1 MSKRQTYE
9 RRTTKQGATAQGR
22 MQGPQIVT
30 PEGDPLVEA
39 TEVYDHSAQ
48 DEIRQRLEAATDFA
62 RDPQAEAGLHGA
74 LHLIWRDI
82 TSGQSRPPL
91 GERILAMLILTP
103 VTLEVT
109 TLSRRRQAACRRR
122 LTQLLGRRI
131 HLLSSRVK
139 SLEEMLSEPRPPVD
153 LPAPVVPPE
162 LVAQL
167 EEQMLRSWLDESI
180 PALGGL
186 SPREAVKT
194 AEGRQAVL
202 DLIAYITRQQT
213 QEHLPPSLMSPDYRK
228 AKKLLG
234 L

>member
-1 MSKRQTYE
+1 MSERQTHD
-9 RRTTKQGATAQGR
+9 RRTTKPGATAQAKMR
-22 MQGPQIVT
+22 GPQIVT

-39 TEVYDHSAQ
+39 SEVYDHNAQ
-48 DEIRQRLEAATDFA
+48 DEIRRRLEAAIDFA
-62 RDPQAEAGLHGA
+62 RDRQAEAGPDDA
-74 LHLIWRDI
+74 LHFIWRDT
-82 TSGQSRPPL
+82 TSGQSRPLL
-91 GERILAMLILTP
+91 GERILALIILTP

-109 TLSRRRQAACRRR
+109 TLSRQRQAACRRR
-122 LTQLLGRRI
+122 LSQLLGRRI
-131 HLLSSRVK
+131 QLLSSRVK

-162 LVAQL
+162 LVAQM

-186 SPREAVKT
+186 SPREAVQT

-202 DLIAYITRQQT
+202 DLIAYITRLQDREQM
-213 QEHLPPSLMSPDYRK
+213 PPSVISPDYRK

>member
-1 MSKRQTYE
+1 MIKRRRYE
-9 RRTTKQGATAQGR
+9 QRATKPGVEPR
-22 MQGPQIVT
+22 EMQGPQFVT

-39 TEVYDHSAQ
+39 NDVYEHTAL
-48 DEIRQRLEAATDFA
+48 DEIRQRLEAASDFEREPA
-62 RDPQAEAGLHGA
+62 AQGDADGSLHF
-74 LHLIWRDI
+74 IWRE
-82 TSGQSRPPL
+82 TRRGQPRPAL

-109 TLSRRRQAACRRR
+109 TLSRQRQAACRRR

-131 HLLSSRVK
+131 QLLSSRVK

-162 LVAQL
+162 LVAQM
-167 EEQMLRSWLDESI
+167 EEQILRSWLDESI

-186 SPREAVKT
+186 SPRQAVKT
-194 AEGRQAVL
+194 AKGRQAVL
-202 DLIAYITRQQT
+202 GLIAYITRQQDRR
-213 QEHLPPSLMSPDYRK
+213 HMPPSLISPDYRK